1 MLIRQKLLKYGYT
14 DSVTDIIFFIVCEI
28 YIFFG
33 VMEAFDSKG
42 IINTLEKYYVS
53 QLECVDLATFT
64 FAT

>member
-1 MLIRQKLLKYGYT
+1 MLRILFSLLCVKY
-14 DSVTDIIFFIVCEI
+14 I
-28 YIFFG
+28 YFFG

-53 QLECVDLATFT
+53 QLECVDLATLP